1 MGLLKKMIFSSDKYS
16 HTAWEGAYLSSTNYK
31 RCSLIIP
38 CYNEASGLPDLVQ
51 ACASAKFP
59 AHFEVILVDNG
70 STDNTPSALL
80 SLLDGQS
87 QIRSVRLEENE
98 GYGGGILFGLSQ
110 AKGDVL
116 GWSHADLQ
124 ADPADFKTAVELF
137 KSGEAEL
144 FVKGKRFGRPVFD
157 VFFTVCMSIFEIFLL
172 RRLFWD
178 INAQPNVFSRH
189 FYESWENPPIDFS
202 LDLYAYYLAKKKG
215 LKVLRFPVFF
225 GERRYGSS
233 HWNIDWRSKIK
244 FIRRT
249 IDFSFE
255 LKKKYD

>member
-1 MGLLKKMIFSSDKYS
+1 M
-16 HTAWEGAYLSSTNYK
+16 SSTNYNV
-31 RCSLIIP
+31 CSLIIP
-38 CYNEASGLPDLVQ
+38 CYNEGDGLFDLVS
-51 ACASAKFP
+51 ACINANFP
-59 AHFEVILVDNG
+59 AHFEIILVDNG
-70 STDNTPSALL
+70 STDNTPSILPG
-80 SLLDGQS
+80 LLDGQS

-98 GYGGGILFGLSQ
+98 GYGNGILFGLSQ

-124 ADPADFKTAVELF
+124 TDPADFTTAVELF
-137 KSGEAEL
+137 ESGETEP
-144 FVKGKRFGRPVFD
+144 FVKGKRFGRPVSD
-157 VFFTVCMSIFEIFLL
+157 VFFTVCMSVFEVFLL
-172 RRLFWD
+172 QRSFWD

-189 FYESWENPPIDFS
+189 FYESWENPPKDFS

-225 GERRYGSS
+225 GERLYGSS

>member
-1 MGLLKKMIFSSDKYS
+1 MSSEKNKS
-16 HTAWEGAYLSSTNYK
+16 F
-31 RCSLIIP
+31 SLIIP
-38 CYNEASGLPDLVQ
+38 CFNEAAGLYDLVS
-51 ACASAKFP
+51 ACIAAEFP
-59 AHFEVILVDNG
+59 EDFEIILVDNG
-70 STDNTPSALL
+70 STDDTPSILL

-98 GYGGGILFGLSQ
+98 GYGNGILFGLNE
-110 AKGDVL
+110 ANGDVL

-124 ADPADFKTAVELF
+124 TDPADFKTAVELF
-137 KSGEAEL
+137 GSGETEL
-144 FVKGKRFGRPVFD
+144 FVKGKRYGRPVFD
-157 VFFTVCMSIFEIFLL
+157 VFFTVCMSVFEIFLL

-189 FYESWENPPIDFS
+189 FYESWGNPPKDFS
-202 LDLYAYYLAKKKG
+202 LDLYAYYLAKKTG

-233 HWNIDWRSKIK
+233 HWNINWRSKVR

-249 IDFSFE
+249 IDFSLE

>member
-1 MGLLKKMIFSSDKYS
+1 MSS
-16 HTAWEGAYLSSTNYK
+16 ANYK
-31 RCSLIIP
+31 KCSLIIP
-38 CYNEASGLPDLVQ
+38 CYNEAAGLSDLVS
-51 ACASAKFP
+51 ACIAAEFP
-59 AHFEVILVDNG
+59 EDFEIILVDNG
-70 STDNTPSALL
+70 STDATPSILL

-87 QIRSVRLEENE
+87 QIRSVRLNENE
-98 GYGGGILFGLSQ
+98 GYGNGILFGLSQ
-110 AKGDVL
+110 AKGQIL

-124 ADPADFKTAVELF
+124 TDPADFKMAVELF
-137 KSGEAEL
+137 RSGETEL
-144 FVKGKRFGRPVFD
+144 FVKGKRYGRPVFD
-157 VFFTVCMSIFEIFLL
+157 VFFTVCMSVFEIFLL

-189 FYESWENPPIDFS
+189 FYESWGNPPKDFS

-233 HWNIDWRSKIK
+233 HWNINWRSKVR

-249 IDFSFE
+249 IDFSLE

>member
-1 MGLLKKMIFSSDKYS
+1 MSSKKYIRF
-16 HTAWEGAYLSSTNYK
+16 
-31 RCSLIIP
+31 SLIIP
-38 CYNEASGLPDLVQ
+38 CYNEGAGLRDLVS
-51 ACASAKFP
+51 ACNAAEFP
-59 AHFEVILVDNG
+59 DDFEVILVDNG
-70 STDNTPSALL
+70 STDDTPSILL
-80 SLLDGQS
+80 GLLDGQS

-98 GYGGGILFGLSQ
+98 GYGNGILFGLSQ

-124 ADPADFKTAVELF
+124 ADPADFKTAVEWYGT
-137 KSGEAEL
+137 GETEL

-157 VFFTVCMSIFEIFLL
+157 VFFTVCMSVFEILLL
-172 RRLFWD
+172 RQLFWD

-189 FYESWENPPIDFS
+189 FYETWENPPKDFS
-202 LDLYAYYLAKKKG
+202 LDLYAYYLAKKTG

-233 HWNIDWRSKIK
+233 HWNIDWRSKIR

-249 IDFSFE
+249 IAFSFE

>member
-1 MGLLKKMIFSSDKYS
+1 M
-16 HTAWEGAYLSSTNYK
+16 AWEGAYLSSTNYNV
-31 RCSLIIP
+31 CSLIIP
-38 CYNEASGLPDLVQ
+38 CYNEGDGLSDLVS
-51 ACASAKFP
+51 ACITANFP
-59 AHFEVILVDNG
+59 ARFEIILVDNG
-70 STDNTPSALL
+70 STDNTPSILPG
-80 SLLDGQS
+80 LLDGQS
-87 QIRSVRLEENE
+87 QIRSVRLEENK
-98 GYGGGILFGLSQ
+98 GYGNGILFGLSQ

-124 ADPADFKTAVELF
+124 ADPADFTTAVELF
-137 KSGEAEL
+137 ESGEPET
-144 FVKGKRFGRPVFD
+144 FVKGKRFGRPVSD
-157 VFFTVCMSIFEIFLL
+157 VFFTICMSLFEVFLF
-172 RRLFWD
+172 RRSFWD

-189 FYESWENPPIDFS
+189 FYESWENPPKDFS

>member
-1 MGLLKKMIFSSDKYS
+1 M
-16 HTAWEGAYLSSTNYK
+16 SSTNYK

>member
-1 MGLLKKMIFSSDKYS
+1 MSSEKNKS
-16 HTAWEGAYLSSTNYK
+16 F
-31 RCSLIIP
+31 SLIIP
-38 CYNEASGLPDLVQ
+38 CFNEAAGLYDLIS
-51 ACASAKFP
+51 ACIAAEFP
-59 AHFEVILVDNG
+59 EDFEIILVDNG
-70 STDNTPSALL
+70 STDDTPSTLL

-87 QIRSVRLEENE
+87 QIRSVRLEKNE
-98 GYGGGILFGLSQ
+98 GYGNGILFGLNE
-110 AKGDVL
+110 ANGDVL

-124 ADPADFKTAVELF
+124 TNPADFKTAVELF
-137 KSGEAEL
+137 GSGETEL
-144 FVKGKRFGRPVFD
+144 FVKGKRYGRPVFD
-157 VFFTVCMSIFEIFLL
+157 VFFTVCMSVFEIFLL

-189 FYESWENPPIDFS
+189 FYESWENPPKDFS
-202 LDLYAYYLAKKKG
+202 LDLYAYYLAKKTG

-233 HWNIDWRSKIK
+233 HWNINWRSKLR

-249 IDFSFE
+249 IDFSLE